1 MKKLMLFA
9 ILGVFVACF
18 AFAQSEPPTQQ
29 QPSAYPEQQPA
40 ASDSKHMSSSSFN
53 GTIDTVDVTAK
64 TFTVKMDK
72 TEETKTF
79 SFDDKT
85 KWEAKDKMFKADNLK
100 AGDRVTIQADAS
112 NLATKIKVKETTA
125 EKQ

>member
-9 ILGVFVACF
+9 ILGVFAACF
-18 AFAQSEPPTQQ
+18 AFAQSEQPAQQ
-29 QPSAYPEQQPA
+29 QPGAYPEQQPA
-40 ASDSKHMSSSSFN
+40 ASDSKHMSSSSFH
-53 GTIDTVDVTAK
+53 GTIDSVDVTAK

-112 NLATKIKVKETTA
+112 NLATKIKVKEATA